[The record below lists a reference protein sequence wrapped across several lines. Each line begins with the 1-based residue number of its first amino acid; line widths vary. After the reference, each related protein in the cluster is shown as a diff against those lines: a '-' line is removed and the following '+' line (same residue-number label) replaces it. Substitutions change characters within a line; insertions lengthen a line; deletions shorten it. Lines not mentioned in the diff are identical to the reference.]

1 MFIPALTRTRTY
13 KQEHEKSAFSFPEC
27 ELVAFG
33 YIFHLFPWNKKLCST
48 TQAYRPRAGANS
60 ERSLNSNTNIYCSN
74 FFKLRFF
81 PTEHNE
87 GVGDGRD
94 GNEDWQDVFERL
106 RSNLRCSREMT
117 SVQRKA
123 GKSCTPMVEDRVL
136 KGSEWWF
143 QCPKQTSVT
152 LNVKENKMKVFEPH
166 RNNTK

>member
-33 YIFHLFPWNKKLCST
+33 YIFHLFPWNKKHCST
-48 TQAYRPRAGANS
+48 TQAYGPRAGANS
-60 ERSLNSNTNIYCSN
+60 ERLLNSNTNIYSN
-74 FFKLRFF
+74 FFKLHFF
-81 PTEHNE
+81 STEHNE
-87 GVGDGRD
+87 GVGDGGD

-106 RSNLRCSREMT
+106 SSNLRCSRQMT

-123 GKSCTPMVEDRVL
+123 AKSCTLNVEDGVL
-136 KGSEWWF
+136 KANEWWF
-143 QCPKQTSVT
+143 QCPKQTSVI
-152 LNVKENKMKVFEPH
+152 LNVKENKMKVFKPH